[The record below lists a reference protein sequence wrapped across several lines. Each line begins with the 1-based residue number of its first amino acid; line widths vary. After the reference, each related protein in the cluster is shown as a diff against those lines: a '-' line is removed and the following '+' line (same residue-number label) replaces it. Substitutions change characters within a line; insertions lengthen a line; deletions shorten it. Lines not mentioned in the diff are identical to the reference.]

1 MYIPRM
7 WDVQKHQDRTSE
19 KNIAACTVTT
29 SDMKNKSVSK
39 KKKKYNSLSNKVP
52 EWQSMEACFKF
63 LDYQER

>member
-19 KNIAACTVTT
+19 KIIAACTVTK

-39 KKKKYNSLSNKVP
+39 IKKYNSLSNKVP